1 MNQINKR
8 YPDCEKIKIVF
19 GISKSKVLDDIIN
32 LLEQEQKVSEIY
44 VVSRPHMRLQKSE
57 VAHKLISDIGSKKLQ
72 DVVFDVSEQILTKS
86 DTNSDSSS
94 ILEQGNNIP
103 NTLDFLLSEN
113 KDLAENNSILLICGS
128 FFIMSDVKQYFGFNI
143 EIDNI
148 NWNQC
153 CKFEQDLKFD
163 RTNVLELLFWE
174 GEIP

>member
-19 GISKSKVLDDIIN
+19 GISKSKVLDDIIH
-32 LLEQEQKVSEIY
+32 LLESEQKVSDIY

-94 ILEQGNNIP
+94 MLEQGNNIP
-103 NTLDFLLSEN
+103 NTLDFLL
-113 KDLAENNSILLICGS
+113 
-128 FFIMSDVKQYFGFNI
+128 
-143 EIDNI
+143 
-148 NWNQC
+148 
-153 CKFEQDLKFD
+153 
-163 RTNVLELLFWE
+163 
-174 GEIP
+174 